1 MLRSAAGT
9 IGTLL
14 VVALAIGVRYWYRP
28 AVSNSNGSGGGSGG
42 DGCAEVEVPWLLW
55 NSHTLLPKELPLSQK
70 VPPRTTT
77 RTLNTCSVFSDTY
90 TTARQRFRWAA
101 ESLPQA
107 TMLTSLVVQS
117 ASSSSSAGNPKDEDF
132 TLDIVVIPGAL
143 PGIAVHVSGTHG
155 IEGYAG
161 SAIQVAFLQ
170 GLAMSSSNNNETTT
184 VPLSTNLCT
193 VILVHALNP
202 VGMATFRRFNEHNVD
217 LNRNG
222 LLDWQSD
229 KRYWNAATYDKFMP
243 LFNPS
248 SNAMTWWNVY
258 FVAWWRVVE
267 AVLRHGIVTLK
278 AALVGGQYHVPQG
291 IFYGGAQTEP
301 SVQLLL
307 DWMTNY
313 LNQQPQQPQP
323 QVVTW
328 LDVHTGLGRVGVDA
342 LLPSQRAV
350 IADMRRWFPDV
361 AWQDVATVSQGYERT
376 MGLLTDYYQHHVELL
391 QQQQK
396 EAASDPTS
404 PLDPRENRNLFVIQ
418 EFGTVHPL
426 MVAHALILENVAH
439 FHSSLTDAE
448 KLDWAHTLLRPAF
461 DPPSATFRTQVLRR
475 GLRRLQQ
482 AIQRSIHLSSDTT
495 VPTTN
500 DGEPNALNE

>member
-1 MLRSAAGT
+1 MLLRSTTAAAGSICT
-9 IGTLL
+9 IL

-28 AVSNSNGSGGGSGG
+28 VVSNSNGSGGGGGGG

-55 NSHTLLPKELPLSQK
+55 NSPL
-70 VPPRTTT
+70 TT
-77 RTLNTCSVFSDTY
+77 RTTVLNTCSVFSDTY
-90 TTARQRFRWAA
+90 TTARQRFRLAA
-101 ESLPQA
+101 ESIPQA
-107 TMLTSLVVQS
+107 TTLTSLVVQS
-117 ASSSSSAGNPKDEDF
+117 SSSSSGGNPKDEDY

-143 PGIAVHVSGTHG
+143 PGITVHVSGTHG

-170 GLAMSSSNNNETTT
+170 GLAMSSNNNNETT
-184 VPLSTNLCT
+184 VPLSTHLCT
-193 VILVHALNP
+193 VILVHAFNP
-202 VGMATFRRFNEHNVD
+202 VGMATYRRFNEHNVD

-222 LLDWQSD
+222 LLNWQSD

-248 SNAMTWWNVY
+248 SNSMTWWNVY

-313 LNQQPQQPQP
+313 LNQQSEQTQP

-361 AWQDVATVSQGYERT
+361 AWQDVAAVSQGYERT

-391 QQQQK
+391 QQQQQ

-404 PLDPRENRNLFVIQ
+404 PLEPRENRNLFVIQ

-439 FHSSLTDAE
+439 FHSSLTDTE

-482 AIQRSIHLSSDTT
+482 AIHRSIHLSSNTT

-500 DGEPNALNE
+500 DGEPNAVNE